1 MDATISKGLTS
12 AGQGSVLMTKV
23 SASLCT
29 VAMSLQTKVIAHQH
43 HAMP

>member
-12 AGQGSVLMTKV
+12 AGQGSVPMTKV
-23 SASLCT
+23 SALHCT
-29 VAMSLQTKVIAHQH
+29 VAMSLPTKVIALQL